1 MNRYPFKAVIFDMD
15 GVIVDS
21 ETFYQEEMRAFGND
35 IGVEVSDSELNGLVG
50 ASHKVFVA
58 SLISWLEKAGEGV
71 LSGDEAMERFHT
83 WEQDYPYDYRS
94 LLNPGVRETISTL
107 KERGV
112 RVALAS
118 STRPAGIR
126 EVLEACDLI
135 DAFEVIVSGEQFRE
149 SNLPAHARPIGSVC
163 TGMLLRGGFCV
174 RHHRRKACRAHRLRQ
189 ARGTLWL
196 LAGRSRSR
204 HRHHS
209 RLAAVC
215 RIASI
220 CDAPT

>member
-1 MNRYPFKAVIFDMD
+1 MD

-58 SLISWLEKAGEGV
+58 ALISWLEKAGEGA

-126 EVLEACDLI
+126 EVLEACELM
-135 DAFEVIVSGEQFRE
+135 DAFEVVVSGEQFRE
-149 SNLPAHARPIGSVC
+149 SKPNPEIYLHTLA
-163 TGMLLRGGFCV
+163 LLGLSAQECCCVEDSAYGITAGKRAGLTVFAKREERFGFS
-174 RHHRRKACRAHRLRQ
+174 Q
-189 ARGTLWL
+189 AEADLVIDTIPDL
-196 LAGRSRSR
+196 LQFVG
-204 HRHHS
+204 
-209 RLAAVC
+209 
-215 RIASI
+215 
-220 CDAPT
+220 

>member
-21 ETFYQEEMRAFGND
+21 ETFYQEEMRAFGID

-58 SLISWLEKAGEGV
+58 ALISWLEKAGEGV

-149 SNLPAHARPIGSVC
+149 SKPNPEIYLHTLGLLGLSARECCCVEDSAYGITAGKRAGLTVFAKREERFGFSQAEADLVIDTIPD
-163 TGMLLRGGFCV
+163 LLQFVG
-174 RHHRRKACRAHRLRQ
+174 
-189 ARGTLWL
+189 
-196 LAGRSRSR
+196 
-204 HRHHS
+204 
-209 RLAAVC
+209 
-215 RIASI
+215 
-220 CDAPT
+220 

>member
-58 SLISWLEKAGEGV
+58 ALISWLEKAGEGV

-83 WEQDYPYDYRS
+83 WGQDYPYDYRS

-149 SNLPAHARPIGSVC
+149 SKPNPEIYLHTLGLLGLSARECCCVEDSAYGITAGKRAGLTVFAKREERFGFSQAEADLVIDTIPD
-163 TGMLLRGGFCV
+163 LLQFVG
-174 RHHRRKACRAHRLRQ
+174 
-189 ARGTLWL
+189 
-196 LAGRSRSR
+196 
-204 HRHHS
+204 
-209 RLAAVC
+209 
-215 RIASI
+215 
-220 CDAPT
+220 